1 MENEADKLQR
11 DLRRYRYLLGHTT
24 DPGAAMVLQEL
35 IAEAQARLR
44 TLEQRGAAA

>member
-24 DPGAAMVLQEL
+24 DRSAGRVLQEL